1 MIATWSAEPV
11 TLRSTGGS
19 FSLSMAQSPGS
30 GLGTMET
37 NLCCEARQWRSLA
50 QESAGSFLA
59 AKRAAGVTN
68 GVFYS

>member
-1 MIATWSAEPV
+1 
-11 TLRSTGGS
+11 
-19 FSLSMAQSPGS
+19 
-30 GLGTMET
+30 MET